1 MRDIKTFIIMI
12 QQIKALLNRKHKR
25 RFLFVAVMIF
35 INALFET
42 IGVSAILPL
51 IQVLLMPDH
60 LMRNSYVQIV
70 MNILHLHTSLQLT
83 ILIGIGVATIYLVKN
98 IFMVLVV
105 YIRVNYA
112 GSVNKDLASLIMASY
127 MERNYEFFTT
137 HTTADI
143 MRGVEIDANSVF
155 NVIGS
160 LLEIATCAMTT
171 VCVGVFLFKTDY
183 ILFTSIILIGFIS
196 ILLTVLLFKKKMA
209 QLGEL
214 NRQAYA
220 AVSAVTIQI
229 VQGIKEIF
237 MKQKRGYFLEQFQ
250 TAKEKKKKAD
260 VGFQVLNALPM
271 RFIESLSVLVI
282 IIALLIRITM
292 GVDLQEFILSL
303 GVFSMAGFKIMPYIA
318 NISSGLT
325 NLAYFRASLEATYE
339 NVMEVRAYAGNHTET
354 VKQESTD
361 EQTVFAS
368 KIELKHVRWKYE
380 KGEKDILSDLNLT
393 IYKGEIIGIIGES
406 GAGKSTI
413 SDILLGL
420 YEPQK
425 GTVEMDGINI
435 YTHPNMWSAM
445 IGYVPQS
452 TYLFDDSVRR
462 NVAFGDASPDDNK
475 VWDALEKASLKDFVE
490 SLPDGLDTRVGEQ
503 GLMLSGGQRQRV
515 AIARA
520 LYSEPQI
527 LVLDE
532 ATSALDNETEATVM
546 EAIESLQGMVTMIII
561 AHRLTTIKNCDRVY
575 EIAEGKAI
583 ERNKKEVL
591 SID

>member
-35 INALFET
+35 ISALFET

-83 ILIGIGVATIYLVKN
+83 ILIGIGVAALYLVKN

-105 YIRVNYA
+105 YIKVNYA
-112 GSVNKDLASLIMASY
+112 GSVNKDLASLVMASY

-143 MRGVEIDANSVF
+143 MRGVEVDANSVF

-160 LLEIATCAMTT
+160 FLEIATCAMTT
-171 VCVGVFLFKTDY
+171 ACVGVFLFKTDY
-183 ILFTSIILIGFIS
+183 ILCTSIILIGLVS
-196 ILLTVLLFKKKMA
+196 ILLTMLLFKKKMA

-214 NRQAYA
+214 NRQAHA

-237 MKQKRGYFLEQFQ
+237 MKQKRGYFIEQFQ

-282 IIALLIRITM
+282 IIALLIRIIM
-292 GVDLQEFILSL
+292 GVDSQEFILSL
-303 GVFSMAGFKIMPYIA
+303 GVFAMAGFKVMPYIA
-318 NISSGLT
+318 NISSSLT

-339 NVMEVRAYAGNHTET
+339 NVMEVHAYARSHTKT

-361 EQTVFAS
+361 KQTVFAN
-368 KIELKHVRWKYE
+368 KIELKHVRWRYE

-452 TYLFDDSVRR
+452 TYLFDDSIRR
-462 NVAFGDASPDDNK
+462 NVAFGDTSPDDDK

-490 SLPDGLDTRVGEQ
+490 SLPDGLDTHVGEQ
-503 GLMLSGGQRQRV
+503 GIMLSGGQRQRV

-561 AHRLTTIKNCDRVY
+561 AHRLTTIKNCDRIY
-575 EIAEGKAI
+575 EITEGKAI